1 MYRPPETEHTVGK
14 FWCDQLPSV
23 SDIWRHRHPTGRM
36 MTHFGGRSAA
46 RLDRFYIGDDGTAY
60 AGVNS
65 RIQRPRRE
73 NGSFLSDHCPV
84 VMELAQKIIEG
95 DRGASFAPR
104 LRMYFASENDLV
116 TEFITWLASKKAHMP
131 INYKARLKWWRR
143 LKRDISRKVFRLN
156 GIQRARQRA
165 PVAVLREELE
175 ELYTFIEGSDPLA
188 AATSLAALPE
198 ARQAVAA
205 AEEAL
210 EDVFQLKQKRDWIHN
225 HERPTRALTGQLN
238 PKKHQG
244 VSALRAANGEIVGTS
259 IGCARVVTTHCA
271 AVSAKPTTTN
281 AAQNLVLDAMER
293 QGSPVLDSGRAE
305 VLGSVVVTEQEVLVA
320 LRRSKPGKAPGRDG
334 IPVELYK
341 KFKTQFVPIL
351 AGVFTA
357 IGVLKN
363 LPCGF
368 LDGVITVLYKKGD
381 RVDAGNYRPISL
393 TNTDYRVLA
402 RVLAG
407 RLGEV
412 LPDLVDPAQT
422 AFIKGRCIGDNAM
435 LLQFV
440 AALLKEEGRSAVLAL
455 CDFRK
460 AYDTVDRY
468 FLLAVATKMGLGHGF
483 VQWVRL
489 LLEGTRSAAII
500 NGYLA
505 EPKLL
510 LAGVRQGC
518 PLAPLL
524 YLLIG
529 QALLCWIKDQGIGI
543 QIAGSL
549 LSGSQFADDLKA
561 LLDGPQQIPAFKAA
575 MATFATASGQHLLP
589 AKTQL
594 LFIGV
599 PPTQPLPAEIEG
611 MPVVHRAKALGL
623 WFEEFTGE
631 VSVDWQEMKNR
642 VAGKLAKISR
652 LNLSCFGRAFS
663 VNSYALGTFLYHAEF
678 AGLQQD
684 NELEKWIAAVVDRS
698 QGPPPGR
705 GFAGVAAVNLVGHPK
720 EGAFGLMPLA
730 EHVKARAA
738 RWPLRLVTE
747 DLACPTPWVRVARAL
762 VQRAL
767 AGTQTK
773 YDKRLFMLSP
783 PRGEAAGYPH
793 NYPKLVRKILQA
805 VATLPVATVL
815 DESEWQP
822 GPWCHV
828 MPLWGNPMLQSDTGK
843 GGYEFSEAGC
853 YFRECPWQTL
863 GELLKARTQIQQWSQ
878 QEWQQHGS
886 TFATYIGY
894 YGLGTQR
901 GDALE
906 KIEEFLNYLNK
917 PAWILAA
924 EAAES
929 ALVLAG
935 QPLPDQAAVVDK
947 LCKSIGWKVGNRS
960 YTPENLTVKIATTL
974 VTQPPYPKAPLHP
987 NWLHPRSRKFRDFAL
1002 QIGGGLS
1009 KDKVVATLGRLW
1021 ILPIDNSHKEIVWR
1035 LALDG
1040 LPTIQRLHRPTQV
1053 CGCGGAVGD
1062 AAGRQHVYFNCAAI
1076 RPIIDSIEQQLQDEW
1091 ALPPQAPSLQCHH
1104 LWMAVRP
1111 TEAIHQGIWD
1121 VVCISALKAMDSTR
1135 AGLFKRQFAGAQP
1148 RTALAASV
1156 GVRACAQFWANIAS
1170 FCGHNLAP
1178 RAWRGQVSPTHPF
1191 ISFNTDSEK
1200 WNLNRS
1206 SGSG

>member
-1 MYRPPETEHTVGK
+1 MKEWARLQLDVVFIQEHHISGLVHEMELGLSRRGWKAFWAFNNVGGGSSSGSSTSGVLIVVKRNLVTSGALKIAENSLKIWGPDDGRCLSINADWRGHKLQLASIYMPNDAASQKIFIESRLAPMKTAAGQRLTLWGGDFNFVHNPNLDRLSKRAAVPGEVPGMYRPPETEHTVGK

-293 QGSPVLDSGRAE
+293 QDSPVLDSGRAE

-351 AGVFTA
+351 A
-357 IGVLKN
+357 
-363 LPCGF
+363 
-368 LDGVITVLYKKGD
+368 
-381 RVDAGNYRPISL
+381 
-393 TNTDYRVLA
+393 
-402 RVLAG
+402 
-407 RLGEV
+407 
-412 LPDLVDPAQT
+412 
-422 AFIKGRCIGDNAM
+422 
-435 LLQFV
+435 
-440 AALLKEEGRSAVLAL
+440 
-455 CDFRK
+455 
-460 AYDTVDRY
+460 
-468 FLLAVATKMGLGHGF
+468 
-483 VQWVRL
+483 
-489 LLEGTRSAAII
+489 
-500 NGYLA
+500 
-505 EPKLL
+505 
-510 LAGVRQGC
+510 
-518 PLAPLL
+518 
-524 YLLIG
+524 
-529 QALLCWIKDQGIGI
+529 
-543 QIAGSL
+543 
-549 LSGSQFADDLKA
+549 
-561 LLDGPQQIPAFKAA
+561 
-575 MATFATASGQHLLP
+575 
-589 AKTQL
+589 
-594 LFIGV
+594 
-599 PPTQPLPAEIEG
+599 
-611 MPVVHRAKALGL
+611 
-623 WFEEFTGE
+623 EFTGE

-793 NYPKLVRKILQA
+793 NYPKLVRKILQV

-929 ALVLAG
+929 ALT
-935 QPLPDQAAVVDK
+935 Q
-947 LCKSIGWKVGNRS
+947 KS
-960 YTPENLTVKIATTL
+960 
-974 VTQPPYPKAPLHP
+974 
-987 NWLHPRSRKFRDFAL
+987 
-1002 QIGGGLS
+1002 GL
-1009 KDKVVATLGRLW
+1009 
-1021 ILPIDNSHKEIVWR
+1021 
-1035 LALDG
+1035 
-1040 LPTIQRLHRPTQV
+1040 
-1053 CGCGGAVGD
+1053 
-1062 AAGRQHVYFNCAAI
+1062 
-1076 RPIIDSIEQQLQDEW
+1076 
-1091 ALPPQAPSLQCHH
+1091 
-1104 LWMAVRP
+1104 
-1111 TEAIHQGIWD
+1111 
-1121 VVCISALKAMDSTR
+1121 
-1135 AGLFKRQFAGAQP
+1135 
-1148 RTALAASV
+1148 
-1156 GVRACAQFWANIAS
+1156 
-1170 FCGHNLAP
+1170 
-1178 RAWRGQVSPTHPF
+1178 
-1191 ISFNTDSEK
+1191 
-1200 WNLNRS
+1200 
-1206 SGSG
+1206 

>member
-1 MYRPPETEHTVGK
+1 MVVGGVLHIHRPMLMFLGWLT
-14 FWCDQLPSV
+14 S
-23 SDIWRHRHPTGRM
+23 I
-36 MTHFGGRSAA
+36 
-46 RLDRFYIGDDGTAY
+46 LDSCLFST
-60 AGVNS
+60 
-65 RIQRPRRE
+65 
-73 NGSFLSDHCPV
+73 F
-84 VMELAQKIIEG
+84 
-95 DRGASFAPR
+95 
-104 LRMYFASENDLV
+104 
-116 TEFITWLASKKAHMP
+116 
-131 INYKARLKWWRR
+131 
-143 LKRDISRKVFRLN
+143 
-156 GIQRARQRA
+156 
-165 PVAVLREELE
+165 
-175 ELYTFIEGSDPLA
+175 YTFPCYREACESPD
-188 AATSLAALPE
+188 SL
-198 ARQAVAA
+198 
-205 AEEAL
+205 
-210 EDVFQLKQKRDWIHN
+210 
-225 HERPTRALTGQLN
+225 TRA
-238 PKKHQG
+238 
-244 VSALRAANGEIVGTS
+244 V
-259 IGCARVVTTHCA
+259 
-271 AVSAKPTTTN
+271 
-281 AAQNLVLDAMER
+281 
-293 QGSPVLDSGRAE
+293 
-305 VLGSVVVTEQEVLVA
+305 
-320 LRRSKPGKAPGRDG
+320 
-334 IPVELYK
+334 
-341 KFKTQFVPIL
+341 
-351 AGVFTA
+351 
-357 IGVLKN
+357 
-363 LPCGF
+363 
-368 LDGVITVLYKKGD
+368 
-381 RVDAGNYRPISL
+381 
-393 TNTDYRVLA
+393 
-402 RVLAG
+402 
-407 RLGEV
+407 
-412 LPDLVDPAQT
+412 
-422 AFIKGRCIGDNAM
+422 
-435 LLQFV
+435 
-440 AALLKEEGRSAVLAL
+440 
-455 CDFRK
+455 
-460 AYDTVDRY
+460 
-468 FLLAVATKMGLGHGF
+468 GLGH
-483 VQWVRL
+483 
-489 LLEGTRSAAII
+489 
-500 NGYLA
+500 
-505 EPKLL
+505 
-510 LAGVRQGC
+510 
-518 PLAPLL
+518 
-524 YLLIG
+524 
-529 QALLCWIKDQGIGI
+529 
-543 QIAGSL
+543 
-549 LSGSQFADDLKA
+549 
-561 LLDGPQQIPAFKAA
+561 IP
-575 MATFATASGQHLLP
+575 G
-589 AKTQL
+589 
-594 LFIGV
+594 
-599 PPTQPLPAEIEG
+599 
-611 MPVVHRAKALGL
+611 
-623 WFEEFTGE
+623 
-631 VSVDWQEMKNR
+631 
-642 VAGKLAKISR
+642 
-652 LNLSCFGRAFS
+652 
-663 VNSYALGTFLYHAEF
+663 GTFLYHAEF

-684 NELEKWIAAVVDRS
+684 NELKKWIAAVVDRS

-773 YDKRLFMLSP
+773 YDKPLFMLSP

-987 NWLHPRSRKFRDFAL
+987 NWLHPRSREFRDFAL

-1178 RAWRGQVSPTHPF
+1178 RAWRGQVSTTHPF

>member
-1 MYRPPETEHTVGK
+1 MKEWARLQLDVVFIQEHHISGLVHEMELGLSRRGWKAFWAFNNVGGGSSSGSSTSGVLIVVKRNLVTSGALKIAENSLKIWGPDDGRCLSINADWRGHKLQLASIYMPNDAASQKIFIESRLAPMKTAAGQRLTLWGGDFNFVHNPNLDRLSKRAAVPGEVPGMYRPPETEHTVGK

-293 QGSPVLDSGRAE
+293 QDSPVLDSGRAE

-351 AGVFTA
+351 A
-357 IGVLKN
+357 
-363 LPCGF
+363 
-368 LDGVITVLYKKGD
+368 
-381 RVDAGNYRPISL
+381 
-393 TNTDYRVLA
+393 
-402 RVLAG
+402 
-407 RLGEV
+407 
-412 LPDLVDPAQT
+412 
-422 AFIKGRCIGDNAM
+422 
-435 LLQFV
+435 
-440 AALLKEEGRSAVLAL
+440 
-455 CDFRK
+455 
-460 AYDTVDRY
+460 
-468 FLLAVATKMGLGHGF
+468 
-483 VQWVRL
+483 
-489 LLEGTRSAAII
+489 
-500 NGYLA
+500 
-505 EPKLL
+505 
-510 LAGVRQGC
+510 
-518 PLAPLL
+518 
-524 YLLIG
+524 
-529 QALLCWIKDQGIGI
+529 
-543 QIAGSL
+543 
-549 LSGSQFADDLKA
+549 
-561 LLDGPQQIPAFKAA
+561 
-575 MATFATASGQHLLP
+575 
-589 AKTQL
+589 
-594 LFIGV
+594 
-599 PPTQPLPAEIEG
+599 
-611 MPVVHRAKALGL
+611 
-623 WFEEFTGE
+623 
-631 VSVDWQEMKNR
+631 
-642 VAGKLAKISR
+642 
-652 LNLSCFGRAFS
+652 
-663 VNSYALGTFLYHAEF
+663 
-678 AGLQQD
+678 D

-793 NYPKLVRKILQA
+793 NYPKLVRKILQV

-863 GELLKARTQIQQWSQ
+863 
-878 QEWQQHGS
+878 
-886 TFATYIGY
+886 
-894 YGLGTQR
+894 
-901 GDALE
+901 
-906 KIEEFLNYLNK
+906 
-917 PAWILAA
+917 
-924 EAAES
+924 
-929 ALVLAG
+929 
-935 QPLPDQAAVVDK
+935 
-947 LCKSIGWKVGNRS
+947 
-960 YTPENLTVKIATTL
+960 
-974 VTQPPYPKAPLHP
+974 
-987 NWLHPRSRKFRDFAL
+987 
-1002 QIGGGLS
+1002 
-1009 KDKVVATLGRLW
+1009 
-1021 ILPIDNSHKEIVWR
+1021 
-1035 LALDG
+1035 
-1040 LPTIQRLHRPTQV
+1040 
-1053 CGCGGAVGD
+1053 
-1062 AAGRQHVYFNCAAI
+1062 
-1076 RPIIDSIEQQLQDEW
+1076 
-1091 ALPPQAPSLQCHH
+1091 
-1104 LWMAVRP
+1104 
-1111 TEAIHQGIWD
+1111 
-1121 VVCISALKAMDSTR
+1121 
-1135 AGLFKRQFAGAQP
+1135 
-1148 RTALAASV
+1148 
-1156 GVRACAQFWANIAS
+1156 
-1170 FCGHNLAP
+1170 
-1178 RAWRGQVSPTHPF
+1178 
-1191 ISFNTDSEK
+1191 DSEK
-1200 WNLNRS
+1200 WTLNRS

>member
-1 MYRPPETEHTVGK
+1 MGPVTNNRNRHHARRGAATLKVGTHNINGLRKKLTLAMKEWARLQLDVVFIQEHHISGLVHEMELGLSRRGWKAFWAFNNVGGGSSSGSSTSGVLIVVKRNLVTSGALKIAENSLKIWGPDDGRCLSINADWRGHKLQLASIYMPNDAASQKIFIESPLAPMKTAAGQRLTLWGGDFNFVHNPNLDRLSKRAAVPGEVPGMYRPPETEHTVGK

-210 EDVFQLKQKRDWIHN
+210 EEVFQLKQKRDWIHN

-244 VSALRAANGEIVGTS
+244 VSALRAANGEIVGTA

-468 FLLAVATKMGLGHGF
+468 FLLAVATKLGLGHGF

-489 LLEGTRSAAII
+489 LLEGTLSAAII

-599 PPTQPLPAEIEG
+599 PPTQPLPA
-611 MPVVHRAKALGL
+611 VTV
-623 WFEEFTGE
+623 
-631 VSVDWQEMKNR
+631 
-642 VAGKLAKISR
+642 R
-652 LNLSCFGRAFS
+652 LLLTCQSIN
-663 VNSYALGTFLYHAEF
+663 
-678 AGLQQD
+678 
-684 NELEKWIAAVVDRS
+684 
-698 QGPPPGR
+698 
-705 GFAGVAAVNLVGHPK
+705 
-720 EGAFGLMPLA
+720 
-730 EHVKARAA
+730 
-738 RWPLRLVTE
+738 
-747 DLACPTPWVRVARAL
+747 
-762 VQRAL
+762 
-767 AGTQTK
+767 
-773 YDKRLFMLSP
+773 
-783 PRGEAAGYPH
+783 
-793 NYPKLVRKILQA
+793 IL
-805 VATLPVATVL
+805 
-815 DESEWQP
+815 
-822 GPWCHV
+822 
-828 MPLWGNPMLQSDTGK
+828 
-843 GGYEFSEAGC
+843 
-853 YFRECPWQTL
+853 
-863 GELLKARTQIQQWSQ
+863 I
-878 QEWQQHGS
+878 
-886 TFATYIGY
+886 
-894 YGLGTQR
+894 
-901 GDALE
+901 
-906 KIEEFLNYLNK
+906 
-917 PAWILAA
+917 
-924 EAAES
+924 
-929 ALVLAG
+929 
-935 QPLPDQAAVVDK
+935 
-947 LCKSIGWKVGNRS
+947 
-960 YTPENLTVKIATTL
+960 
-974 VTQPPYPKAPLHP
+974 
-987 NWLHPRSRKFRDFAL
+987 
-1002 QIGGGLS
+1002 
-1009 KDKVVATLGRLW
+1009 
-1021 ILPIDNSHKEIVWR
+1021 
-1035 LALDG
+1035 
-1040 LPTIQRLHRPTQV
+1040 
-1053 CGCGGAVGD
+1053 
-1062 AAGRQHVYFNCAAI
+1062 
-1076 RPIIDSIEQQLQDEW
+1076 
-1091 ALPPQAPSLQCHH
+1091 
-1104 LWMAVRP
+1104 
-1111 TEAIHQGIWD
+1111 
-1121 VVCISALKAMDSTR
+1121 ISAITAK
-1135 AGLFKRQFAGAQP
+1135 
-1148 RTALAASV
+1148 TALK
-1156 GVRACAQFWANIAS
+1156 Q
-1170 FCGHNLAP
+1170 
-1178 RAWRGQVSPTHPF
+1178 Q
-1191 ISFNTDSEK
+1191 
-1200 WNLNRS
+1200 
-1206 SGSG
+1206 